1 MDKKKILIVM
11 FLAVVLVTAGVAGY
25 LYFFTD
31 ISPSQIISTQK
42 ESNKPIEN
50 ESADR
55 NKGENTFP
63 VKPVKEEIK
72 TIIINEKN
80 TPKSEVTKTDLSRIA
95 SSFAERFGS
104 YSNQSNYTNINDLR
118 IFMSRRMQNWSERYV
133 VEAKE
138 KNPDS
143 AIYYGVTTK
152 AIQQDIVEYDSDVG
166 NARILVKTQRRE
178 ATGTM
183 SNSSSY
189 YQDIMI
195 TFIKENNIW
204 KVDSANWQST

>member
-1 MDKKKILIVM
+1 M

>member
-11 FLAVVLVTAGVAGY
+11 FLAVVLVTAGVDGY

-42 ESNKPIEN
+42 ESNKPIEI